1 MERSPFWTH
10 TAVHFIWLKVYQA
23 ASFGKWFFFVKLGH
37 FSKVKYQVPSEC
49 LVWAVCTKSCWVI
62 MKQVPPESQKV
73 CQVLCRICLELLKL
87 KKPSHSS
94 VMGITRNLYDKCRE
108 SGKPV
113 FLTFNFLFLILFE
126 PFTSGKINYN
136 EKRSMSSSSFR
147 DWLFRCPYS
156 WQYSVVSLTSS
167 LSPFWGC
174 IWHATLP
181 LFLITQK
188 IHSFPL

>member
-1 MERSPFWTH
+1 MSCLSS
-10 TAVHFIWLKVYQA
+10 VHKIMLGYNET
-23 ASFGKWFFFVKLGH
+23 SFPWKFTKCYAEFVWNYW
-37 FSKVKYQVPSEC
+37 S
-49 LVWAVCTKSCWVI
+49 W
-62 MKQVPPESQKV
+62 
-73 CQVLCRICLELLKL
+73 R
-87 KKPSHSS
+87 KPSHSS
-94 VMGITRNLYDKCRE
+94 VMGITRNLYDKCRV